1 MLTCLRLATV
11 AGVAALL
18 TALPARAQDPSS
30 PAPSASN
37 SIGHDATDRDSAV
50 TPPSLKSRPD
60 AVYPPD
66 ALRDRLEGS
75 VGLEIT
81 VDESGAVAD
90 VRVTQ
95 PAGHGF
101 DEAAIAAVRQWT
113 FEPAKKNGQ
122 PVRATVDLALP
133 FQLPALPDAGVQAA
147 AGSASAASPPA
158 ALPPA
163 PAATAPGRTATPTAP
178 AIAPPEIAQAGA
190 STLVLG
196 RRPLSAA
203 SSLAVRDRDFSL
215 RPVDSV
221 QDILRVTPGLVMV
234 QHSGGGKANQ
244 YFLRGFDADHGTDI
258 ALSVDGIPINMVSH
272 AHGQGYSDTN
282 FIIPEAIERVEITK
296 GPYFANQGDFATA
309 GAVNLVTRDE
319 FEHSS
324 LGFGAGD
331 SPGHGEPSYRGL
343 LVASPK
349 FESTKA
355 FFAAEI
361 GRQNGP
367 FDNPEGWDR
376 YKLFSKVTLALTP
389 TSSFTLGESSY
400 SGNWNGSGQIPERA
414 VDEGLV
420 SRFGSLDPYE
430 GGNTARHQLF
440 VSYKLRPTESSELQ
454 ALAYLGAYRFDLFS
468 NFTLYLEDPV
478 NGDEIQQIDRRTFYG
493 GKASYRIVHELG
505 GVKFDTTMGADV
517 RGDDIH
523 EELWHTAERVEIEQI
538 RGNDVHETMLGA
550 YVNEEVTPFKSLR
563 LDAGGRA
570 DMLSFAVDNTLV
582 TTDPT
587 NPRSGIGDAHQFS
600 PKASAVLT
608 PVDRKDAQLDVY
620 ANWGNGFHSND
631 VRGVF
636 TTPSV
641 TPLTRAIGEEIG
653 GRTRLFERW
662 DFAATGWLLD
672 LDNETT
678 WDGDNG
684 TTAVSP
690 ATRRY
695 GVELETRYEFTPW
708 LAADA
713 NVTFTHSQFSTDHE
727 NGNGLALAPKQT
739 WDGGLSA
746 RHPLGPGVAR
756 AGVRVY
762 GIGDRPA
769 SDDGVIVAP
778 GFTQVDLHLGYRT
791 RRFDLALDISNLLD
805 GSFRSA
811 QFDTVS
817 RLRTD
822 PAIGSAG
829 VPTAFCGA
837 NGRLAAPPAG
847 QPAVNSRG
855 QNIFYGCEGVDFTP
869 AYPLTARVMA
879 TLFLD

>member
-1 MLTCLRLATV
+1 MLEKCPLFAIGAGLAAMLTATS
-11 AGVAALL
+11 
-18 TALPARAQDPSS
+18 ARAQEPADAGPPS
-30 PAPSASN
+30 P
-37 SIGHDATDRDSAV
+37 GATDADAS
-50 TPPSLKSRPD
+50 TSPSLKVHADPI
-60 AVYPPD
+60 YPPD
-66 ALRDRLEGS
+66 ALRDRIEGT
-75 VGLEIT
+75 VGIEVTLDETGT
-81 VDESGAVAD
+81 VVDA
-90 VRVTQ
+90 RVTES
-95 PAGHGF
+95 AGHGF
-101 DEAAIAAVRQWT
+101 DEAALAAVRQWT
-113 FEPAKKNGQ
+113 FEPARTNGA
-122 PVRATVDLALP
+122 PIRATVHLALP
-133 FQLPALPDAGVQAA
+133 FQLPPGT
-147 AGSASAASPPA
+147 AASTTTPVA
-158 ALPPA
+158 APPA
-163 PAATAPGRTATPTAP
+163 PAAPPPTPAASSP
-178 AIAPPEIAQAGA
+178 AAA
-190 STLVLG
+190 SSEVTESGESTVVLG
-196 RRPLSAA
+196 RKPISAA
-203 SSLAVRDRDFSL
+203 SSFAVRDRDFSL
-215 RPVDSV
+215 RPIDSV
-221 QDILRVTPGLVMV
+221 QDILRVTPGLIMV

-258 ALSVDGIPINMVSH
+258 ALSIDGIPINMVSH
-272 AHGQGYSDTN
+272 AHGQGYADTN
-282 FIIPEAIERVEITK
+282 FIIPETVERVEITK

-309 GAVNLVTRDE
+309 GAVNLVTRDD

-324 LGFGAGD
+324 IGFGGSD

-376 YKLFSKVTLALTP
+376 YKLFNKVTFALTA
-389 TSSFTLGESSY
+389 TSALTLGESSY
-400 SGNWNGSGQIPERA
+400 SGNWNGSGQIPSRA
-414 VDEGLV
+414 VDQGIV
-420 SRFGSLDPYE
+420 GRFGSMDPSE

-440 VSYKLRPTESSELQ
+440 VVYRLRPTEHSDLQ
-454 ALAYLGAYRFDLFS
+454 ALAYLGTYRFNLYS
-468 NFTLYLEDPV
+468 NFTLYLEDPE

-493 GKASYRIVHELG
+493 GKVSYRIVHELG

-517 RGDDIH
+517 RSDDIH
-523 EELWHTAERVEIEQI
+523 EELWHTADRVELAQI

-550 YVNEEVTPFKSLR
+550 YVNEEITPLRPLR
-563 LDAGGRA
+563 LDVGGRA
-570 DMLSFAVDNTLV
+570 DMLSFAVDNTLA

-600 PKASAVLT
+600 PKASAVVT
-608 PVDRKDAQLDVY
+608 PVDRPGAQLDVY

-631 VRGVF
+631 VRGAF
-636 TTPSV
+636 TTPAV

-653 GRTRLFERW
+653 ARTRLFERW
-662 DFAATGWLLD
+662 DFAAAGWMLD

-678 WDGDNG
+678 WDGDDG
-684 TTAVSP
+684 TTGVSP

-695 GVELETRYEFTPW
+695 GIELETRYEITPW

-713 NVTFTHSQFSTDHE
+713 NVTFTHSRFSTDHE

-756 AGVRVY
+756 GGLRVY

-769 SDDGVIVAP
+769 SDDGAIVAP

-791 RRFDLALDISNLLD
+791 RRFDVALDIGNLLD
-805 GSFRSA
+805 GTFRSA

-829 VPTAFCGA
+829 VPTRFCGA
-837 NGRLAAPPAG
+837 NGRLAAPTAG
-847 QPAVNSRG
+847 QPAVNAKG

-869 AYPLTARVMA
+869 AYPLTAHVMA

>member
-1 MLTCLRLATV
+1 MRERTRRLAIG
-11 AGVAALL
+11 ASVAALL
-18 TALPARAQDPSS
+18 AASSARAQDPTGGG
-30 PAPSASN
+30 PPIAETA
-37 SIGHDATDRDSAV
+37 DRDAV
-50 TPPSLKSRPD
+50 SPPSLKAHPE

-66 ALRDRLEGS
+66 ALRDRIEGS
-75 VGLEIT
+75 VGLEVTI
-81 VDESGAVAD
+81 DESGAVVDA
-90 VRVTQ
+90 RVTQ

-101 DEAAIAAVRQWT
+101 DEAALAAVRQWT
-113 FEPAKKNGQ
+113 FEPAKSSGR
-122 PVRATVDLALP
+122 PVRAIVELALP
-133 FQLPALPDAGVQAA
+133 FV
-147 AGSASAASPPA
+147 
-158 ALPPA
+158 LPPA
-163 PAATAPGRTATPTAP
+163 VVATAGPATTPPSAPPGPSPASSIAPAAAPVVSQPGATTV
-178 AIAPPEIAQAGA
+178 
-190 STLVLG
+190 VLG
-196 RRPLSAA
+196 RKPISAA
-203 SSLAVRDRDFSL
+203 SSLSVRDRDFSL

-258 ALSVDGIPINMVSH
+258 ALSIDGIPINMVSH
-272 AHGQGYSDTN
+272 AHGQGYADTN
-282 FIIPEAIERVEITK
+282 FIIPETVERVEITK
-296 GPYFANQGDFATA
+296 GTYFASQGDFATA
-309 GAVNLVTRDE
+309 GAVNLVTRGD

-324 LGFGAGD
+324 VGFGGSD

-349 FESTKA
+349 FDGAKA
-355 FFAAEI
+355 LFAAEI

-367 FDNPEGWDR
+367 FDNPEGWDH
-376 YKLFSKVTLALTP
+376 YKLFNKVTFAIAP
-389 TSSFTLGESSY
+389 ASSITLGESSY
-400 SGNWNGSGQIPERA
+400 AGNWNGSGQIPARA
-414 VDEGLV
+414 VSEGV
-420 SRFGSLDPYE
+420 VDRFGSLDPSE

-440 VSYKLRPTESSELQ
+440 VSYKLRPTERSDLQ
-454 ALAYLGAYRFDLFS
+454 ALAYVGTYRFNLYSD
-468 NFTLYLEDPV
+468 FTFYLEDPV
-478 NGDEIQQIDRRTFYG
+478 HGDEIQQIDRRTFYG
-493 GKASYRIVHELG
+493 GKVSYRILHELEG
-505 GVKFDTTMGADV
+505 AVFDTTMGADV
-517 RGDDIH
+517 RSDDIH
-523 EELWHTAERVEIEQI
+523 EELWHTADRIELGQL

-550 YVNEEVTPFKSLR
+550 YLNEEITPFRPLR
-563 LDAGGRA
+563 FDLGGRA

-587 NPRSGIGDAHQFS
+587 NPRSGVGDAHQFS

-608 PVDRKDAQLDVY
+608 PLDRSGAQLDLFT
-620 ANWGNGFHSND
+620 NWGNGFHSND

-641 TPLTRAIGEEIG
+641 TPLTRAVGEEIG
-653 GRTRLFERW
+653 ARTRLLQRW
-662 DFAATGWLLD
+662 DLAATAWRLD

-684 TTAVSP
+684 TTVVSP

-695 GVELETRYEFTPW
+695 GVEFETRFELTPW

-746 RHPLGPGVAR
+746 RHALGPGVAR
-756 AGVRVY
+756 AGLRVY

-769 SDDGVIVAP
+769 SDDGAIVAP

-791 RRFDLALDISNLLD
+791 RRFDVALDITNLLD
-805 GSFRSA
+805 GAFRSA

-829 VPTAFCGA
+829 VPTGFCGN
-837 NGRLAAPPAG
+837 NGRLAAPPHG
-847 QPAVNSRG
+847 QPAVSAQG
-855 QNIFYGCEGVDFTP
+855 QNLFYGCEGVDFTP
-869 AYPLTARVMA
+869 AYPLTAHVMA